1 MEPVKRVAI
10 ASTALSMGVNFP
22 DVRYIVLFGPARSLL
37 DFHQEA
43 VRAGQDGLLADQL
56 FCMFMANSWH
66 TVRRTCAKFFRNKW
80 TLFGG
85 KLQELWSKHRQL
97 DRLLVGRGRKQSNC
111 AGFSGTN
118 SREKTADFAGI
129 SREFSRPISPKNDRQ
144 NTTDFAKVY
153 WANFPRKRLV
163 LPWFE
168 ERF

>member
-22 DVRYIVLFGPARSLL
+22 DVRHIVLFGSARSLL

-80 TLFGG
+80 TLLGG
-85 KLQELWSKHRQL
+85 KLQEL
-97 DRLLVGRGRKQSNC
+97 
-111 AGFSGTN
+111 
-118 SREKTADFAGI
+118 
-129 SREFSRPISPKNDRQ
+129 
-144 NTTDFAKVY
+144 
-153 WANFPRKRLV
+153 
-163 LPWFE
+163 
-168 ERF
+168 